1 MMEKIKKT
9 PLNRNVASPRSFVNF
24 KTRCIQ
30 MSLTILCLLALV
42 VLQSC
47 SNANTTTTKTKCSLT
62 FNFGREFTIETD
74 DVINL
79 PNNGAGFE
87 VNGNLSDNHYWTV
100 VQVPKATNATTIA
113 FNYDPRYVPP
123 VPPMPGV
130 TVGPYALVYS
140 KAACPLTVTDQSYM
154 IMPDFSIM
162 QTNYDYTESTMTVS
176 FTSPGDYSI
185 ISAPTI
191 QSAMAAVT
199 RTN

>member
-1 MMEKIKKT
+1 MMEKKQKP
-9 PLNRNVASPRSFVNF
+9 PLNRKVASPRSFVNF

-30 MSLTILCLLALV
+30 MSLAILCLLALV

-47 SNANTTTTKTKCSLT
+47 SNANTTKTKCSVT
-62 FNFGREFTIETD
+62 FSFGQEFTIETD

-123 VPPMPGV
+123 VPPP
-130 TVGPYALVYS
+130 TPYDLAYK
-140 KAACPLTVTDQSYM
+140 KAACPLLIADQSFAVM
-154 IMPDFSIM
+154 RDFSIM
-162 QTNYDYTESTMTVS
+162 RENYEYNVSTMTFS